1 MPRTLAFRTIEKG
14 TAVVVVGPST
24 PDDAEWEL
32 LVVAMRKERHQRTLV
47 VSAGGG
53 PSAAQRKAILDAS
66 GGKGLPAAII
76 TDSVMVRGIA
86 TAIAWFVPDVRAYAP
101 GELQAALKHLDI
113 TMPAAAVQRVIDE
126 LKREMAEASLR
137 AKTA

>member
-1 MPRTLAFRTIEKG
+1 MPRTLAFRTIERG
-14 TAVVVVGPST
+14 TAVVVVGPDT
-24 PDDAEWEL
+24 PTDAEWGL
-32 LVVAMRKERHQRTLV
+32 LVVAMRRERHQRTLV

-86 TAIAWFVPDVRAYAP
+86 TAISWFVREVRAFP
-101 GELQAALKHLDI
+101 PSDLQGALDFLGI
-113 TMPAAAVQRVIDE
+113 TTDAKTVQRVIDE
-126 LKREMAEASLR
+126 LKLELGSAAASI
-137 AKTA
+137 KVG